1 MTFYNY
7 HLKKLTK
14 AITIAER
21 IPLRV
26 SPSSEYAN
34 LRIIKILNDIPRN
47 RGKITLQLTLLP
59 YMQKAFIYLLFLF
72 SSELQY
78 KITNF
83 FSLFQTRERV
93 YSASYLFS
101 EFCSSPFHACII
113 YSYRRKVVNT
123 ICSSSVNKLMYK
135 VQHQTV
141 VV

>member
-21 IPLRV
+21 IPLRI
-26 SPSSEYAN
+26 SPSSEYAD

-47 RGKITLQLTLLP
+47 GEKITLQLTLLP
-59 YMQKAFIYLLFLF
+59 YMQMAFIYLLFFF
-72 SSELQY
+72 SDELQY

-83 FSLFQTRERV
+83 FSLFQTRESV

-101 EFCSSPFHACII
+101 KFCSSPFNACINN
-113 YSYRRKVVNT
+113 SYRRKVVNT
-123 ICSSSVNKLMYK
+123 ICSSLVKAEHRS
-135 VQHQTV
+135 
-141 VV
+141 